1 MWAQKLHGQSGSDG
15 GVLKNDLRSCQQQNT
30 KENAQRLLTMTAPAR
45 AGAKSAQVKNDEAIS
60 LINVLDR
67 NCFNQELPFYAAC
80 ARAHHPAGDF
90 LDPKLGWTPGTKVAR
105 FPGDEIIKTRLNGQE
120 LFFVP
125 VRSSKGHQT
134 RIQVCTKLPCTSQQ
148 TIAIMNDFQ
157 PVDEKGQALGTAD
170 GMIDA
175 VTLFGEVKMKGS
187 ALNTASNIQVALN
200 LDRASAI
207 ATNGEV
213 SENADRFREAQR
225 IALLKTNG
233 LDALASENS
242 PGKM

>member
-1 MWAQKLHGQSGSDG
+1 MNTTHKKPTWVTKSPWLDTSKTNLFRDEFQLAEEKLPD
-15 GVLKNDLRSCQQQNT
+15 
-30 KENAQRLLTMTAPAR
+30 AY
-45 AGAKSAQVKNDEAIS
+45 
-60 LINVLDR
+60 
-67 NCFNQELPFYAAC
+67 F
-80 ARAHHPAGDF
+80 
-90 LDPKLGWTPGTKVAR
+90 TPLEPYR
-105 FPGDEIIKTRLNGQE
+105 WIYNHNGQE